1 MFASINFHTVSRKSA
16 TSKIILKMGAADST
30 EMLFNIYQNHD
41 ITSQKAAVYVVTA
54 AKTSQLANYFEVF
67 S

>member
-1 MFASINFHTVSRKSA
+1 MFASINFHTVPEISA
-16 TSKIILKMGAADST
+16 TFSITLIMGAAGST
-30 EMLFNIYQNHD
+30 ETLVNIYQNYD
-41 ITSQKAAVYVVTA
+41 ITSRKTAVFVVTA

>member
-1 MFASINFHTVSRKSA
+1 MFASINFHTVPGKSA
-16 TSKIILKMGAADST
+16 TSNIILKMGAAGTT
-30 EMLFNIYQNHD
+30 ELSVNIYQNHD
-41 ITSQKAAVYVVTA
+41 ITSQKTALFVVTA